1 MTLPDQPNGLDKAAV
16 LDIDPVL
23 DDPRTRIV
31 VCCGSGGVGKTTT
44 AAALGLRA
52 AERGRRVVVLTIDPA
67 RRLAQSIGID
77 ALDNVPRRVPGTDT
91 SAGGELHAMML
102 DMKRTFDE
110 IVEAH
115 ADAERARAI
124 LENPFYQ
131 SLSAGFAGT
140 QEYMAM
146 EKLGQLRARDE
157 WDLIVVDTP
166 PSRSALDFLDA
177 PGRLGSFLDG
187 KFIKVLMAPAKL
199 GGRAGMKFLGVGMS
213 VMSGPLNKLM
223 GAQLLRDVQTF
234 VAAMDTMFGGF
245 RTRADATY
253 RLLQAPGTAF
263 LVVAAPE
270 RDALREAAYFVE
282 RLAAERMPLAGLVL
296 NRVHGSGAARLPA
309 DRALAAAEALL
320 DGAGEQSPGRV
331 PAPAAPPGE
340 GAGGAGTAT
349 VAGRTGNTRRT
360 SDTSENLDGGGIV
373 DRDSGQAGSRTVDA
387 PGTGTPALPPE
398 GTPESAPENALES
411 TSEKTPESTHGAPDG
426 KGLPQPTSSGDST
439 ARLTAGLLRLHAER
453 MRVLARER
461 RTRDRFTALHP
472 EVAVAEVAAL
482 PGDVHDL
489 AGLRAIGEL
498 LAAQPAATTV
508 ESATASTGAAGAGP
522 EVTDDAVG
530 TSGGDAK
537 R

>member
-1 MTLPDQPNGLDKAAV
+1 MTVSGTDSSAQALDATPT
-16 LDIDPVL
+16 LDIDPL
-23 DDPRTRIV
+23 IDDPATRII

-44 AAALGLRA
+44 AAALGVRA
-52 AERGRRVVVLTIDPA
+52 AERGRKVVVLTIDPA
-67 RRLAQSIGID
+67 RRLAQSMGID
-77 ALDNVPRRVPGTDT
+77 ELDNTPRRVKGVDET
-91 SAGGELHAMML
+91 AGGELSAMML

-146 EKLGQLRARDE
+146 EKLGQLRAADE

-177 PGRLGSFLDG
+177 PKRLGSFLDG
-187 KFIKVLMAPAKL
+187 KFIRVLMAPAKV
-199 GGRAGMKFLGVGMS
+199 GGRAGMKFLNVGMS
-213 VMSGPLNKLM
+213 MMTGTLSKLM
-223 GAQLLRDVQTF
+223 GGQLLRDVQTF

-282 RLAAERMPLAGLVL
+282 RLAAEEMPFAGLVL
-296 NRVHGSGAARLPA
+296 NRVHGSGAPQLSAE
-309 DRALAAAEALL
+309 RALAAAE
-320 DGAGEQSPGRV
+320 
-331 PAPAAPPGE
+331 
-340 GAGGAGTAT
+340 
-349 VAGRTGNTRRT
+349 
-360 SDTSENLDGGGIV
+360 NLDDGGIV
-373 DRDSGQAGSRTVDA
+373 DQAAGNAGVRDSSATSPAAESTPGETPDETSDETPDDASEDRDGSRT
-387 PGTGTPALPPE
+387 PGD
-398 GTPESAPENALES
+398 
-411 TSEKTPESTHGAPDG
+411 THTVE
-426 KGLPQPTSSGDST
+426 Q
-439 ARLTAGLLRLHAER
+439 LTAGLLRLHAER
-453 MRVLARER
+453 MHVLAREQ

-472 EVAVAEVAAL
+472 EVAVVEVAAL

-489 AGLRAIGEL
+489 AGLRAIADR
-498 LAAQPAATTV
+498 LAAREDVEPDETARPDQP
-508 ESATASTGAAGAGP
+508 
-522 EVTDDAVG
+522 VG
-530 TSGGDAK
+530 
-537 R
+537 